1 MKVGHDVHRVRKT
14 YTLCECSSV
23 VERLLAKQQAEVSI
37 TSTRSKK
44 SKKHL
49 EI

>member
-44 SKKHL
+44 K
-49 EI
+49 